1 MLLNVL
7 CYSHKVFHHV
17 KELILSSFSKFCDLL
32 WLCRRICQYSFD
44 SADFTAFSTHILN
57 SAKMANLKANIIFTT
72 VYILLLL
79 LFWY

>member
-17 KELILSSFSKFCDLL
+17 KELILSSFSKIFCGCVEEFVNIHLIL
-32 WLCRRICQYSFD
+32 QTSLH
-44 SADFTAFSTHILN
+44 FSTHILN